1 MAIAKIKYLADLA
14 GVLEIR
20 YIKDKLKVEFNLESS
35 KHLQG
40 PNIFKALEHVNMK
53 ASVALTEQ
61 QHLTVLLTKGVIKRR
76 VLFNELETFLTDAGE
91 LVDK

>member
-1 MAIAKIKYLADLA
+1 
-14 GVLEIR
+14 
-20 YIKDKLKVEFNLESS
+20 
-35 KHLQG
+35 
-40 PNIFKALEHVNMK
+40 MK

-61 QHLTVLLTKGVIKRR
+61 QHLTVLLTKGVMKRR